1 MLRDK
6 TAWLDQPSILCS
18 FVTNA
23 TETIP
28 LVTLLST
35 YSCLPELGAKL
46 SGAEEVLKS
55 RQTEEA
61 RVMAS
66 VNELKNE
73 IRSLEKR
80 LKQTSSSLKDDEAA
94 LKKREAESG
103 SQGEVFRQLK
113 ERCEQDEAALEVA
126 RQRLKAVSSGQ
137 FLADDGSNASLQ
149 EQLMGIKE
157 SLAQGDTAQKKR
169 ETELRHDRDELKRFR
184 AEVAKST
191 GDASRDQ
198 NAVQRLRADV
208 AKLTA
213 DMNRLNYEDGSYERV
228 DAELQGIH
236 GELNRIQ
243 RLLNEV
249 QRRNPQ
255 LQFHYTDPQPN
266 WDKRRVRGVLAN
278 LFTIKDPKAGSF
290 LLRVLASL
298 TAFLNGDVSGD
309 VGLCLEKLVEA
320 SLQNDLTV
328 GHQGFED
335 DEVEEQGS
343 TGHHE
348 KDVVNCPRGD
358 RANVEGEEASEQ
370 KGDGERF
377 VSEFSLRQGNDTYIV
392 GVGLKVIS

>member
-1 MLRDK
+1 M
-6 TAWLDQPSILCS
+6 QNFILVFS
-18 FVTNA
+18 A
-23 TETIP
+23 
-28 LVTLLST
+28 LHQ
-35 YSCLPELGAKL
+35 ELGAKL

-73 IRSLEKR
+73 IKSLEKR

-94 LKKREAESG
+94 LKKREGESG

-169 ETELRHDRDELKRFR
+169 ETELRHDKDELKRFR

-198 NAVQRLRADV
+198 NTMQRLRADV

-213 DMNRLNYEDGSYERV
+213 DMNRLNYEDGSHERV

-278 LFTIKDPKAGSF
+278 LFTIKDPK
-290 LLRVLASL
+290 
-298 TAFLNGDVSGD
+298 
-309 VGLCLEKLVEA
+309 
-320 SLQNDLTV
+320 
-328 GHQGFED
+328 
-335 DEVEEQGS
+335 
-343 TGHHE
+343 
-348 KDVVNCPRGD
+348 
-358 RANVEGEEASEQ
+358 
-370 KGDGERF
+370 
-377 VSEFSLRQGNDTYIV
+377 
-392 GVGLKVIS
+392 